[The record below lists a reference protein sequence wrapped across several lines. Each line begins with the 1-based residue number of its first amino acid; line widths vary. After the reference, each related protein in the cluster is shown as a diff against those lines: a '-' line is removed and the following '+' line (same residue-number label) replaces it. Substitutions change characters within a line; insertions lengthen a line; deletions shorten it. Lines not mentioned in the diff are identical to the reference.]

1 MTRRKCHKKYDFEGW
16 LWGGGGLQ
24 KNAGKEEAG
33 WQLKSTYKI
42 LVLSAL
48 IKAYE

>member
-1 MTRRKCHKKYDFEGW
+1 MILK
-16 LWGGGGLQ
+16 GGCEVGGRLQ
-24 KNAGKEEAG
+24 KNAGKEEAGG